1 MRAHFYTCRIN
12 KKRDYW
18 RVVVRIFAIVP
29 SRVREEN
36 VRVLKAVSRIEK
48 PAKNSGKLRDRCLVF
63 QLRSI
68 LVRFAA
74 HTCRKRASNE
84 DNRFLIEYNKA
95 ESHSYSQ
102 SAFPEK
108 ERPRAEKTESEKLS
122 TLRTKKTH
130 AAHLSRCKKTHSLGF
145 KSVLNHTPDDR
156 ERENNLLLLCLLR
169 AFACVSE
176 DALFEAKFV
185 AIFEGK
191 FWTKVSE
198 KTCTQTCAT
207 IRFSYER

>member
-36 VRVLKAVSRIEK
+36 VRVLKTVSRIEK

-74 HTCRKRASNE
+74 CTYRKRASNE
-84 DNRFLIEYNKA
+84 DNRFSIEYNKA

-108 ERPRAEKTESEKLS
+108 ERPRAEKTDESEKRS
-122 TLRTKKTH
+122 TRTKKTH
-130 AAHLSRCKKTHSLGF
+130 AAYLSRCKKTYSLG
-145 KSVLNHTPDDR
+145 
-156 ERENNLLLLCLLR
+156 
-169 AFACVSE
+169 
-176 DALFEAKFV
+176 
-185 AIFEGK
+185 
-191 FWTKVSE
+191 
-198 KTCTQTCAT
+198 
-207 IRFSYER
+207 

>member
-1 MRAHFYTCRIN
+1 MRAHFYTCRRN
-12 KKRDYW
+12 KKRDL

-36 VRVLKAVSRIEK
+36 VRVLKTVSRIEK

-108 ERPRAEKTESEKLS
+108 ERPRAEKTDESEKRS
-122 TLRTKKTH
+122 TRTKKTH
-130 AAHLSRCKKTHSLGF
+130 AAYLSRCKKTYSLG
-145 KSVLNHTPDDR
+145 
-156 ERENNLLLLCLLR
+156 
-169 AFACVSE
+169 
-176 DALFEAKFV
+176 
-185 AIFEGK
+185 
-191 FWTKVSE
+191 
-198 KTCTQTCAT
+198 
-207 IRFSYER
+207 

>member
-48 PAKNSGKLRDRCLVF
+48 PAKNSGKLRDRCFVV

-95 ESHSYSQ
+95 ESHSYYQ

-108 ERPRAEKTESEKLS
+108 ERPRAEKTESETLS
-122 TLRTKKTH
+122 TRTKKTH
-130 AAHLSRCKKTHSLGF
+130 AAYLSRCKKTYSLG
-145 KSVLNHTPDDR
+145 
-156 ERENNLLLLCLLR
+156 
-169 AFACVSE
+169 
-176 DALFEAKFV
+176 
-185 AIFEGK
+185 
-191 FWTKVSE
+191 
-198 KTCTQTCAT
+198 
-207 IRFSYER
+207 

>member
-12 KKRDYW
+12 KKRDYL

-29 SRVREEN
+29 SRVHEEN
-36 VRVLKAVSRIEK
+36 VCVLKAVSRIEK

-74 HTCRKRASNE
+74 YTYRKRASNE

-130 AAHLSRCKKTHSLGF
+130 AACLSRCKKNPLA
-145 KSVLNHTPDDR
+145 R
-156 ERENNLLLLCLLR
+156 
-169 AFACVSE
+169 
-176 DALFEAKFV
+176 
-185 AIFEGK
+185 I
-191 FWTKVSE
+191 
-198 KTCTQTCAT
+198 
-207 IRFSYER
+207 